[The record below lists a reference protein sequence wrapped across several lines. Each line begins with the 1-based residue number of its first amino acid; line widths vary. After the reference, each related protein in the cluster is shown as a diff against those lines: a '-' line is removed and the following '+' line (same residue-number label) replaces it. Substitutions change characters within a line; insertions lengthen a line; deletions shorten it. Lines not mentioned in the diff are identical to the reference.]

1 MLFVVA
7 QGSID
12 LSVGVNLA
20 FSGVVATYAANALGA
35 WACIPIALRVGLAVG
50 VFNGVVV
57 SKFKVSSFMLTISML
72 IGLRGVV
79 NFFQESIFKSTGN
92 GSQKLPG
99 SLAALGSNSLRLP
112 IFIAVLLLMIYLFE
126 FTKLGRYGK
135 AIGENETAAKNVGV
149 PVTLMKILAFAISGL
164 LAGVGSVFS
173 VSKLGA
179 TNQTMGVF
187 LEMQVAM
194 AIYLGGV
201 LVTGGGSAK
210 MYKVVLG
217 SISITIIVNGLAV
230 IGKAESHI
238 SQSVEGIL
246 LLVILFITIIAN
258 TKSRKW
264 FSRDRQK

>member
-1 MLFVVA
+1 
-7 QGSID
+7 
-12 LSVGVNLA
+12 
-20 FSGVVATYAANALGA
+20 
-35 WACIPIALRVGLAVG
+35 
-50 VFNGVVV
+50 
-57 SKFKVSSFMLTISML
+57 
-72 IGLRGVV
+72 
-79 NFFQESIFKSTGN
+79 
-92 GSQKLPG
+92 
-99 SLAALGSNSLRLP
+99 
-112 IFIAVLLLMIYLFE
+112 MIYLFE
-126 FTKLGRYGK
+126 FTRLGRYGK

-149 PVTLMKILAFAISGL
+149 PVTLMKILAFALSGL
-164 LAGVGSVFS
+164 LAGAGGIFS

-210 MYKVVLG
+210 MYKVILG

-238 SQSVEGIL
+238 SQSVEGVL

-258 TKSRKW
+258 TRSWKRLSRRK
-264 FSRDRQK
+264 